1 MKKIYFLSFCFLIL
15 MRVGNAQ
22 QTAVK
27 TISVDLQQAT
37 IGQFVADIEA
47 KAGYHFYYEPTLFD
61 SLKIT
66 VKVDNKPVE
75 DVLDAAFKKIES
87 KATQDSKLLS
97 DMNNALNWIL
107 SLTTVM
113 FVLYIR
119 LSTSNT
125 TGLNDSILHFGRIL
139 FALLIIILIFHKI
152 ILLRYEKAKG
162 QFIESL
168 RTHYIDLK
176 FDFSVIKNKYNF
188 NDMPGIEDF
197 TNNLENGT
205 FLSSSHPSPAFLN
218 LPKPIKKYAFTLRAT
233 FWAGVSIFCLYF
245 FEVIILLRT

>member
-1 MKKIYFLSFCFLIL
+1 MQVNDDEIK
-15 MRVGNAQ
+15 
-22 QTAVK
+22 
-27 TISVDLQQAT
+27 DL
-37 IGQFVADIEA
+37 
-47 KAGYHFYYEPTLFD
+47 L
-61 SLKIT
+61 
-66 VKVDNKPVE
+66 E
-75 DVLDAAFKKIES
+75 DAFKKIES

-139 FALLIIILIFHKI
+139 FALLIIILLFHKV

-176 FDFSVIKNKYNF
+176 LDFSVLKNKYNF
-188 NDMPGIEDF
+188 NDIPGIEDF
-197 TNNLENGT
+197 TNNLENGR
-205 FLSSSHPSPAFLN
+205 FVSSLQQSPAFLN
-218 LPKPIKKYAFTLRAT
+218 LPKLIKNYAFILRAT
-233 FWAGVSIFCLYF
+233 FWAGLSIFCLYF
-245 FEVIILLRT
+245 FEIIILLRI